1 VTSFTDVS
9 SAPHAASAERA
20 RRRSWVPAI
29 IYGAYIAVAFGL
41 TWRFWAHPTTAIVA
55 SKPPD
60 TDQFAWFLRYEA
72 AAVSHG
78 RLPSLVTTAMNMPH
92 GINMMWN
99 TTVLLP
105 GVLLTPITMLAGA
118 QVSLTLLLTAGFA
131 GSAASM
137 FYVLR
142 RYRASLPAAAIGGA
156 VYGFSPA
163 LTHAVLGHYQ
173 LEFAVLP
180 PLIVDAAVRVCL
192 ATSRRTLAWSAAWL
206 GLLIAAQLF
215 IGEEILFEAVVA
227 AFLIVVVL
235 ALSRPRAALAVA
247 GRTAVGLGV
256 AAAVTLVVASWGLW
270 EQFFGRL
277 TQHGSPFRPDF
288 YKNSLSAFVTPAP
301 SQLIHFAQ
309 SQAQRAGEGSEY
321 VAYLGWPLII
331 VLVIATVVLWR
342 HLTVRVCG
350 VTTALLL
357 LLSIGAHPKLTP
369 FDRSAKI
376 TLPWRLLEH
385 LPLVGS
391 LLPSRLSI
399 VADGTAA
406 ALLAFAI
413 DLTWRRLAGAPADPA
428 SAPASENGPAGD
440 SPRRSGIGPAG
451 DSPRRS
457 GIGRRWAGVV
467 VGIVTVIAVLPLV
480 PVPLNAYRALPLP
493 SGWNATFAALRLPKG
508 ATVLVVPV
516 PTGKLTDTLRWQA
529 ESWQQISLVGGYYEG
544 PDKHGHVG
552 IDAQTLQLQPYLN
565 ELWGGS
571 GGIPPVSIG
580 QAKATVRYWRPAA
593 VVAVAPRP
601 MLLAYLDHV
610 FGPPTVRFG
619 STLGWRLRPGVYVTS
634 E

>member
-1 VTSFTDVS
+1 
-9 SAPHAASAERA
+9 
-20 RRRSWVPAI
+20 
-29 IYGAYIAVAFGL
+29 
-41 TWRFWAHPTTAIVA
+41 
-55 SKPPD
+55 
-60 TDQFAWFLRYEA
+60 
-72 AAVSHG
+72 
-78 RLPSLVTTAMNMPH
+78 
-92 GINMMWN
+92 
-99 TTVLLP
+99 
-105 GVLLTPITMLAGA
+105 MLAGA

-227 AFLIVVVL
+227 AFLIVAVL

-247 GRTAVGLGV
+247 GRTAIGLGV

-428 SAPASENGPAGD
+428 SAAASENGLAGD
-440 SPRRSGIGPAG
+440 SPRRSGIGLAG

-457 GIGRRWAGVV
+457 GIGRRWA
-467 VGIVTVIAVLPLV
+467 
-480 PVPLNAYRALPLP
+480 R
-493 SGWNATFAALRLPKG
+493 RRRR
-508 ATVLVVPV
+508 
-516 PTGKLTDTLRWQA
+516 DRRR
-529 ESWQQISLVGGYYEG
+529 
-544 PDKHGHVG
+544 D
-552 IDAQTLQLQPYLN
+552 
-565 ELWGGS
+565 
-571 GGIPPVSIG
+571 
-580 QAKATVRYWRPAA
+580 RRPAA
-593 VVAVAPRP
+593 RAVCRSTRTGHCRCRRAGTRRSPRCACRRARRSWWFRCRPASSPTRCAGRPRAGSRFPWSAGTTRAPTS
-601 MLLAYLDHV
+601 MA
-610 FGPPTVRFG
+610 TWA
-619 STLGWRLRPGVYVTS
+619 STPRRCSFSRT
-634 E
+634 

>member
-440 SPRRSGIGPAG
+440 SPRRSGIG
-451 DSPRRS
+451 
-457 GIGRRWAGVV
+457 RRWAGVV